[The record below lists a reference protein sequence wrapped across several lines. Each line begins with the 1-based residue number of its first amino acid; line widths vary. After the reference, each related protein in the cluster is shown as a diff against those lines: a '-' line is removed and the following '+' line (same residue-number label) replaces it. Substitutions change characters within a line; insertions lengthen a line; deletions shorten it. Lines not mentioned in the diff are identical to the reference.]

1 VSFRIRARR
10 LAAAGQRGDALRAF
24 DAADALLANDP
35 VDPALPFVFL
45 GGSHLDR
52 WRGNALSKLGEPEA
66 IDQLSTTLPRVPST
80 FVRARTGLLV
90 DLAFA
95 FAAAGDRDAALEHAR
110 QARRLAAQIKSDRQL
125 RRLNGLI
132 LPGATDAA

>member
-1 VSFRIRARR
+1 M
-10 LAAAGQRGDALRAF
+10 DA
-24 DAADALLANDP
+24 
-35 VDPALPFVFL
+35 ALPFLFL

-66 IDQLSTTLPRVPST
+66 IDQLSSALPRLPAA

-95 FAAAGDRDAALEHAR
+95 YAAAGDRDAALDHAK
-110 QARRLAAQIKSDRQL
+110 QARRLASQIKSDRQL
-125 RRLNGLI
+125 RRLGGLI
-132 LPGATDAA
+132 LPGSAAA